1 VAEYFKDHFVP
12 AHQQVGSFEVV
23 NNFGNLQKNGG
34 NVASYICDPTG
45 HVIDALSG
53 PVKAEQL
60 LSEAKWSVNAYDR
73 AVANSEPISASS
85 PASGTSAPA
94 SGMAEIAQ
102 SLASAHREAA
112 EDLELSSNGRGSGA
126 EKIHHLLADRGFPPL
141 NQIYQEVFERIVGQ
155 RVAAADPDIERAQH
169 AFERAK
175 RLELPVLIVLAKNT
189 SREQLQ
195 EQWNRVISRDRPEAQ
210 NLKSLAECYVV
221 IMLPLEQM
229 PALSQHWG
237 VRPFAAPD
245 GGSPL
250 FVIAR
255 SDGRQLSSVTTW
267 DKLAELDYLLAQGT
281 VQEAKEHPRSKSQ
294 LSQLAGL
301 IEPIDSDLAGE
312 ARDLAR
318 EADDEGGGA
327 KRSGG

>member
-1 VAEYFKDHFVP
+1 MAEYFKDHFVP

-34 NVASYICDPTG
+34 NVASYICDPNG

-60 LSEAKWSVNAYDR
+60 LSEAKWSVSAYDR
-73 AVANSEPISASS
+73 ALANAEAELASS
-85 PASGTSAPA
+85 TTSSTAAGT
-94 SGMAEIAQ
+94 AEIAQ

-112 EDLELSSNGRGSGA
+112 EDLELSSSGRGSGA
-126 EKIHHLLADRGFPPL
+126 EKIHRLLADRGFPPL

-155 RVAAADPDIERAQH
+155 RVAPADPDIERAQH

-189 SREQLQ
+189 GRERLQ
-195 EQWNRVISRDRPEAQ
+195 EEWNRVISRDRAEAQ
-210 NLKSLAECYVV
+210 HLKSLAECYVV

-255 SDGRQLSSVTTW
+255 SDGRQISSVTTW
-267 DKLAELDYLLAQGT
+267 DKLGELDYLLAQGA

-294 LSQLAGL
+294 LTQLAGL
-301 IEPIDSDLAGE
+301 IEPVDSDLAGQ
-312 ARDLAR
+312 AHDLAR
-318 EADDEGGGA
+318 EADDGDGSKRGGG
-327 KRSGG
+327 

>member
-1 VAEYFKDHFVP
+1 
-12 AHQQVGSFEVV
+12 
-23 NNFGNLQKNGG
+23 LQKNGG

-53 PVKAEQL
+53 PVPAEQL
-60 LSEAKWSVNAYDR
+60 LSEAKWSVRAYENAL
-73 AVANSEPISASS
+73 ANAAPTASASS
-85 PASGTSAPA
+85 PVAGP
-94 SGMAEIAQ
+94 EIAQ
-102 SLASAHREAA
+102 SLVAAHREAA
-112 EDLELSSNGRGSGA
+112 GDLELSSTGRGSGA
-126 EKIHHLLADRGFPPL
+126 EKIHRLLADRPFPPL
-141 NQIYQEVFERIVGQ
+141 NEIYQEVFERIVGQ
-155 RVAAADPDIERAQH
+155 RIAPNDPDIERAQH

-189 SREQLQ
+189 GRERL
-195 EQWNRVISRDRPEAQ
+195 EEEWNRVVSRDRPEAR

-255 SDGRQLSSVTTW
+255 SDGRQISSVTTW
-267 DKLAELDYLLAQGT
+267 DKLGELDYLLAQGA
-281 VQEAKEHPRSKSQ
+281 VQEAKEHPRSRSQ

-301 IEPIDSDLAGE
+301 IGPIDADLAGQ

-318 EADDEGGGA
+318 EADGSSGERAGLKG
-327 KRSGG
+327 SGG

>member
-1 VAEYFKDHFVP
+1 VP

-23 NNFGNLQKNGG
+23 NNFGKLQKNGG

-53 PVKAEQL
+53 PVPAEQL
-60 LSEAKWSVNAYDR
+60 LSEAKWSVRAYENAL
-73 AVANSEPISASS
+73 ANAEPTASASS
-85 PASGTSAPA
+85 PVAGP
-94 SGMAEIAQ
+94 EIAQ
-102 SLASAHREAA
+102 SLVAAHREAA
-112 EDLELSSNGRGSGA
+112 EDLELSSTGRGSGA
-126 EKIHHLLADRGFPPL
+126 EKIHRLLADRPFPPL
-141 NQIYQEVFERIVGQ
+141 NEIYQEVFERIVGQ
-155 RVAAADPDIERAQH
+155 RIAPNDPDIERAQH

-189 SREQLQ
+189 GRERL
-195 EQWNRVISRDRPEAQ
+195 EEEWNRVVSRDRPEAR

-255 SDGRQLSSVTTW
+255 SDGRQISSVTTW
-267 DKLAELDYLLAQGT
+267 DKLGELDYLLAQGA
-281 VQEAKEHPRSKSQ
+281 VQEAKEHPRSRSQ

-301 IEPIDSDLAGE
+301 IGPIDADLAGQ

-318 EADDEGGGA
+318 EADGSSGERAGLKG
-327 KRSGG
+327 SGG